1 MINYLEKGRG
11 LHKAIAEAGQSLYR
25 IDSNWVSSDDVA
37 VQAIIDTF
45 DPLPKAKAAAIAEI
59 AQFASALIDKNVNPI
74 KARRIQADAT
84 LASSKKANGKP
95 LSAAGVGMLN
105 RFETVMVYPQAIFA
119 QYDIEEARIIAET
132 NWQSMDEA
140 GAKARL
146 EAI

>member
-1 MINYLEKGRG
+1 MINYVEKGRG
-11 LHKAIAEAGQSLYR
+11 LHKAITDAGQWLYR
-25 IDSNWVSSDDVA
+25 LDGNWVSSDDVA

-45 DPLPKAKAAAIAEI
+45 DPLPDAKAAAIKEI
-59 AQFASALIDKNVNPI
+59 GQYASDLIDKNVNHI
-74 KARRIQADAT
+74 KAKRIQADAT
-84 LASSKKANGKP
+84 YASSKKSNGKP
-95 LSAAGVGMLN
+95 LSTAEVAMLN
-105 RFETVMVYPQAIFA
+105 RFDAAMVYQQSIFA